1 MKNDKYPRLAN
12 QRVAL
17 LVDIA
22 NLYHG
27 CMNNE
32 GKRAD
37 FRKLIDALVG
47 NRNLVKA
54 IAFLKRREGDKEF
67 VRLLKTIGYC
77 IYTPTKENG
86 DIDVQ
91 LAVKAIAISDT
102 VDTIILVTGDADFLP
117 VCNYLRAKGTRV
129 EIAAY
134 LSSVNH
140 HLLDTVDS
148 FQNLNKRNI
157 TI

>member
-17 LVDIA
+17 LIDIA

-37 FRKLIDALVG
+37 FRKLIDTLVG
-47 NRNLVKA
+47 NRDLVKA
-54 IAFLKRREGDKEF
+54 IAFLKRREGDEQF
-67 VRLLKTIGYC
+67 VKLLKTIGYS
-77 IYTPTKENG
+77 IFTPTKDNG

-91 LAVKAIAISDT
+91 LAVKAIAISNS
-102 VDTIILVTGDADFLP
+102 VDTIILVTGDADFIS

-129 EIAAY
+129 EIAGY

-140 HLLDTVDS
+140 RLLNIVDD
-148 FQNLNKRNI
+148 FQNLNERNI